1 MWQAVN
7 FHCIWVRQL
16 IKKLLDGVYPF
27 PETDIEEGVGIEL
40 MFASLKV
47 GGTKYYYSF
56 SMDQVMS
63 CQIRVTVRYGN
74 VHP

>member
-16 IKKLLDGVYPF
+16 IKSLLDGFYSF
-27 PETDIEEGVGIEL
+27 PETDIEAGVGIEL

-47 GGTKYYYSF
+47 DGTKY
-56 SMDQVMS
+56 
-63 CQIRVTVRYGN
+63 
-74 VHP
+74 